1 VPQNTESYNCK
12 LNRAIK
18 AQSVVKAPL
27 LIGCPLLIG
36 YFTVRLIVR
45 NWISMLQILL
55 RAVLF
60 APLIIPVTL
69 ERSETHG
76 AFIIF
81 FGAEYK

>member
-1 VPQNTESYNCK
+1 LGDK
-12 LNRAIK
+12 GR
-18 AQSVVKAPL
+18 VVKAPL
-27 LIGCPLLIG
+27 LIG
-36 YFTVRLIVR
+36 YFTVQLIVR
-45 NWISMLQILL
+45 NWISMSQIWL

-81 FGAEYK
+81 FGAEYKWTSDWSCLFNYFTCWI